1 MVVWIHVG
9 SVKLIRQKLVAW
21 YENFQVAVGV
31 ANWLRNKVGTE
42 FKKNWEEEKNKVDDC
57 TVKLSNILRIWWTI
71 FLIITFPSSSCFCV
85 GHWTGRIKYDD
96 NETGNVSFLRPL
108 LFFRSSHQSTCMWI
122 AVMESPTE
130 ICSFLLCLHTTKTWN
145 H

>member
-9 SVKLIRQKLVAW
+9 NVKLIRQKLVAW

-71 FLIITFPSSSCFCV
+71 F
-85 GHWTGRIKYDD
+85 W
-96 NETGNVSFLRPL
+96 
-108 LFFRSSHQSTCMWI
+108 
-122 AVMESPTE
+122 
-130 ICSFLLCLHTTKTWN
+130 
-145 H
+145 